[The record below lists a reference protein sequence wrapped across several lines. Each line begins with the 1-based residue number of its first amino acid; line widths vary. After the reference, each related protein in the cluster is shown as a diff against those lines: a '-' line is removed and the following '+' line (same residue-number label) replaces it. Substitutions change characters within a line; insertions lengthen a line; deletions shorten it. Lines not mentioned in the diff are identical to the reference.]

1 MLNPPSTVRA
11 DLEAALG
18 RYRCLFDQ
26 QVDDWDGFIATL
38 LRPLP
43 TWIWAN
49 PLRIEGQQLRALIA
63 EEGVNAEPV
72 PWLNPWWSSVALRV
86 AALKDEAGQQHSASS
101 PESLGPNSAGLD
113 SLSASAITVAA
124 SSPIA
129 LRLPPGFKAGQRW
142 WYCAGLAHAQEA
154 VSQLPVM
161 LLDVHPG
168 QRVLDLCAAPGG
180 KSAQLAL
187 ALGNRGT
194 LLANDFA
201 AERIAALQGNL
212 DRLGVLNC
220 STTRCDGGN
229 YPAAAGGFDRILV
242 DAPCSSEGTLRRN
255 PSLVQRGAQGGRDRG
270 DLASGTLARAHAGI
284 GPERSQRMA
293 GRQRALLRKAVQLC
307 RPGGRIVYSTC
318 TFAPEENEL
327 IVAEILDEQNGHLE
341 LLPCEVPDLLTGAG
355 VTHWQG
361 RQLDPSLSRCLRIWP
376 QANDTGGFFIAVLHK
391 SARAPGLGDAA
402 SARPQHSRPHPS
414 QHPLQLEADDDGWRR
429 ELCDHYGLSASALAE
444 RRFHRQTRRG
454 LHLVAADHHPP
465 AAPSPQGSGL
475 FAYRTNIRPP
485 KLTTGAALLL
495 GSAAA
500 RQTLE
505 LSSEQRDCY
514 LRRELLHPDPAQVA
528 DCRPGQVLVRHRG
541 FTLGV
546 ALLHRSGDLES
557 LFPSRWSGCTA
568 GA

>member
-1 MLNPPSTVRA
+1 MIPPSTASA

-26 QVDDWDGFIATL
+26 QVEGWDAFISTL
-38 LRPLP
+38 MRPLP
-43 TWIWAN
+43 TWIWAH

-63 EEGVNAEPV
+63 EEGVSAEPV
-72 PWLNPWWSSVALRV
+72 PWLNPWWSSIAARV
-86 AALKDEAGQQHSASS
+86 AAPG
-101 PESLGPNSAGLD
+101 AGLTAD
-113 SLSASAITVAA
+113 GSAFGSDAPVAVGKGSEFGA
-124 SSPIA
+124 SGAALPIA

-161 LLDVHPG
+161 LLDVRPG

-180 KSAQLAL
+180 KTAQLAF

-229 YPAAAGGFDRILV
+229 YPVGAGAFDRILV

-255 PSLVQRGAQGGRDRG
+255 PSLLQRSSQG
-270 DLASGTLARAHAGI
+270 SGQGSGERVRAHAGI

-327 IVAEILDEQNGHLE
+327 IVAEILDEQNGNLE
-341 LLPCEVPDLLTGAG
+341 LLPCELPGLVAAAG
-355 VTHWQG
+355 VTQWQG
-361 RQLDPSLSRCLRIWP
+361 RQLDSSLSRCLRIWP
-376 QANDTGGFFIAVLHK
+376 HANDTGGFFVAVLQK
-391 SARAPGLGDAA
+391 AAQAPSLDAPNPAR
-402 SARPQHSRPHPS
+402 
-414 QHPLQLEADDDGWRR
+414 LQLEPDDDGWLQGLG
-429 ELCDHYGLSASALAE
+429 EHYGLSTAALAG
-444 RRFHRQTRRG
+444 RCFHRQTRRG
-454 LHLVAADHHPP
+454 LHLMAADHLPP
-465 AAPSPQGSGL
+465 AAPSLQGSGL
-475 FAYRTNIRPP
+475 FAYRTNTRPP

-495 GSAAA
+495 GAAA
-500 RQTLE
+500 SRQTLE
-505 LSSEQRDCY
+505 LSTEQRDRY
-514 LRRELLHPDPAQVA
+514 LRRELWRPSPEQMV
-528 DCRPGQVLVRHRG
+528 DCSPGQVLVRYRG

-546 ALLHRSGDLES
+546 SVLHRSGDLES
-557 LFPSRWSGCTA
+557 LFPSRWSGCSA

>member
-1 MLNPPSTVRA
+1 MCHQGPLGSFRTVIVMRLSSTA
-11 DLEAALG
+11 QSDLEAALG
-18 RYRCLFDQ
+18 RYRSLFDR
-26 QVDDWDGFIATL
+26 QVDGWDAFIATL
-38 LRPLP
+38 MRPLP

-49 PLRIEGQQLRALIA
+49 PLRIDGPQLLDLIA
-63 EEGVNAEPV
+63 DEGASAKPV
-72 PWLNPWWSSVALRV
+72 SWLNPWWSSVAQQILQLG
-86 AALKDEAGQQHSASS
+86 AATS
-101 PESLGPNSAGLD
+101 P
-113 SLSASAITVAA
+113 V
-124 SSPIA
+124 A
-129 LRLPPGFKAGQRW
+129 LRLPPAFKAGQRW

-154 VSQLPVM
+154 VSQLPVT
-161 LLDVHPG
+161 LLDVRPG

-180 KSAQLAL
+180 KTAQLAL

-229 YPAAAGGFDRILV
+229 YPAACGAFDRILV

-255 PSLVQRGAQGGRDRG
+255 PGLVQRGGRAQ
-270 DLASGTLARAHAGI
+270 SGI
-284 GPERSQRMA
+284 GPERSRRMA

-327 IVAEILDEQNGHLE
+327 IVAEILDEQDGKLE
-341 LLPCEVPDLLTGAG
+341 LLPCDVPGLRGGIG

-361 RQLDPSLSRCLRIWP
+361 RDLDSSLSRCLRVWP
-376 QANDTGGFFIAVLHK
+376 HANDTGGFFVAILNKTAQAPDLGTAQPAVLRPE
-391 SARAPGLGDAA
+391 AEDDDWLQGLG
-402 SARPQHSRPHPS
+402 
-414 QHPLQLEADDDGWRR
+414 E
-429 ELCDHYGLSASALAE
+429 HYGLPESVLGGC
-444 RRFHRQTRRG
+444 RFQRQTRRG

-465 AAPSPQGSGL
+465 ALPSPQGSGL

-495 GSAAA
+495 GSAAT
-500 RQTLE
+500 RQVLE
-505 LSSEQRDCY
+505 LNAEQRDRY
-514 LRRELLHPDPAQVA
+514 LRRDLLRPSRTQTL
-528 DCRPGQVLVRHRG
+528 DCRPGQVLVRYRG

-546 ALLHRSGDLES
+546 AVLHRSGDLES
-557 LFPSRWSGCTA
+557 LFPGRWSGCSA